1 MTTLLTTK
9 LHQPASP
16 IKCVKRPHLIQR
28 LNAGLESGHQIILV
42 SASAGFGKTTCIS
55 EWVNT
60 INCWPVTWLSL
71 DTTDDDPG
79 RFFTYLLAAL
89 QKVDEHLGYEIEGL
103 LRAGQ
108 LPPVEI
114 ISAVLVNDLM
124 KLGEPFLLVL
134 DDFQVIQ
141 DAFILQVLGTL
152 VDNLPKALHLVILT
166 REDPPLPLARLRA
179 RNQLTEIRVGELRF
193 SRPEIERFL
202 QEATGLSLSQMDLE
216 ILEER
221 TEGWAAGLH
230 LAGLSIRDQSDPSGF
245 ISKLSGSQRFIL
257 NYLTEEVLNQ
267 QPENVLRFLLQTSI
281 LDRLRE
287 DLCNAVTK
295 RSDSGELLE
304 QLFTNNLFITPLDDE
319 GYWYRYHHL
328 FANLLRE
335 LQSKRQKEETAEL
348 HQRASQWYAQA
359 GMISEAIQHALAG
372 SDYET
377 AVHLIELHAMDLLVQ
392 WHVKTVEGWMRAVP
406 SEWIAQSPK
415 ANLAFAWLYL
425 MRGNP
430 SPAFPYLERL
440 KTLFPG
446 PQTNE
451 GDPVI
456 KARWLVL
463 QSMLL
468 NAQGNPKESLT
479 LADQALEI
487 VSKNEGNILS
497 QIYLEMANAYQQLDD
512 YPHAVEAFQNI
523 TQYSQDVGNSVLE
536 MLGIAGMAL
545 LAIQHGELHFA
556 YKIVSTGIERME
568 NSGVLPP
575 ISTALYGELGE
586 LHYQWH
592 QLEQAHESFQRAIKV
607 STLSGYS
614 DAALYYGVILSR
626 LFQIAGDLDGAIREI
641 QKTVAL
647 MQVDAPAVVEEEII
661 TQQVRVYLAQGHLA
675 AAEATLKSRGFVF
688 GDAFSFPELKDN
700 VTRPI
705 GVLYISAL
713 RILLYRALTRDEIE
727 NLKRGIELVGRLIDG
742 ALQRQYIPLT
752 LEMLLLRA
760 RMYIAIGNNS
770 DSLADVAHAVE
781 LAEPEGFISVFVEE
795 GPSIARALMVLV
807 NQDEL
812 ERVHADHAKAIL
824 VAFSGIQLADPSSEP
839 NLSERD
845 LSHKG
850 SKLEALI
857 EPLTDRETEVLCLMA
872 EGLKYEEIA
881 DRLFISLNTV
891 RSHVKSLYAKLNVN
905 NRTRAIRMAKEL
917 GQI

>member
-16 IKCVKRPHLIQR
+16 IKCVERPHLIQR

-42 SASAGFGKTTCIS
+42 SAPAGFGKTTCIS
-55 EWVNT
+55 EWVKT
-60 INCWPVTWLSL
+60 LNCWPVTWLSL
-71 DTTDDDPG
+71 DATDDDPG

-89 QKVDEHLGYEIEGL
+89 QKVDEHLGYDIEGI

-114 ISAVLVNDLM
+114 ITATLVNDLM
-124 KLGEPFLLVL
+124 KLGKPFILVL

-141 DAFILQVLGTL
+141 DAYILQVLGTL
-152 VDNLPKALHLVILT
+152 VNNLPEPLRLVIIT

-193 SRPEIERFL
+193 SRPEIDLFL
-202 QEATGLSLSQMDLE
+202 REATGLTFSQMDLD

-230 LAGLSIRDQSDPSGF
+230 LAGFSIRDQSDPSRL
-245 ISKLSGSQRFIL
+245 ISNLSGNQRFIL

-267 QPENVLRFLLQTSI
+267 QTENVLRFLLQTSI
-281 LDRLRE
+281 LDRLCE

-295 RSDSGELLE
+295 RNDSGILLE

-319 GYWYRYHHL
+319 GYWYRYHQL
-328 FANLLRE
+328 FGNLLRE
-335 LQSKRQKEETAEL
+335 LQNKRQNEETAEL
-348 HQRASQWYAQA
+348 HRRASRWYAQA
-359 GMISEAIQHALAG
+359 GMASEAIQHALAG

-392 WHVKTVEGWMRAVP
+392 WHVKTVEGWMRAIP
-406 SEWIAQSPK
+406 SEWIAQSTK

-430 SPAFPYLERL
+430 TPALPYLERL
-440 KTLFPG
+440 RTIFAN
-446 PQTNE
+446 PQIE

-456 KARWLVL
+456 KTRWLVL
-463 QSMLL
+463 QSMLR
-468 NAQGNPKESLT
+468 NARRRPKESLA
-479 LADQALEI
+479 LANQALET
-487 VSKNEGNILS
+487 VPREEVNVLS

-512 YPHAVEAFQNI
+512 YPRAVEAFQNI
-523 TQYSQDVGNSVLE
+523 TQHSKDAGNSVLE

-556 YKIVSTGIERME
+556 HKIVSSGIERME

-586 LHYQWH
+586 IHYQWY
-592 QLEQAHESFQRAIKV
+592 QLEQAHESFRRATKV

-626 LFQIAGDLDGAIREI
+626 LFQIAGELDGAAREI
-641 QKTVAL
+641 QKAVAL

-661 TQQVRVYLAQGHLA
+661 AQQVRVYLAQDHLA
-675 AAEATLKSRGFVF
+675 AAEATLKSRGFAF
-688 GDAFSFPELKDN
+688 GESYSFPELEDN

-727 NLKRGIELVGRLIDG
+727 NLKRGIELVARLIDG
-742 ALQRQYIPLT
+742 ALQRKYIPLA

-760 RMYIAIGNNS
+760 RMYIAIGNNQ
-770 DSLADVAHAVE
+770 DSLADIALAVK
-781 LAEPEGFISVFVEE
+781 LAEPERFISVFVEE
-795 GPSIARALMVLV
+795 GPLIAKALKVLV
-807 NQDEL
+807 SQDKL
-812 ERVHADHAKAIL
+812 ERVQADHAKVIL
-824 VAFSGIQLADPSSEP
+824 MTFSGTQVIDSSRGP
-839 NLSERD
+839 NLSERN
-845 LSHKG
+845 LSYKG
-850 SKLEALI
+850 SKFEIPI
-857 EPLTDRETEVLCLMA
+857 EPLTDRETEILRLMA
-872 EGLKYEEIA
+872 EGLKYKEIA

-891 RSHVKSLYAKLNVN
+891 RSHVKSMYAKFNVN
-905 NRTRAIRMAKEL
+905 NRTKAIAMAKEL
-917 GQI
+917 GLI